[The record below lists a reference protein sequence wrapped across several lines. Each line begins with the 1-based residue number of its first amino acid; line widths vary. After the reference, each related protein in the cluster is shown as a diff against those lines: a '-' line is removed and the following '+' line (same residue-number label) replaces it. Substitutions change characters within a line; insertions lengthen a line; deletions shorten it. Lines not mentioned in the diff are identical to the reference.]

1 MLNAIGKFI
10 IGIVGIGVGLF
21 TAVAAVG
28 LAGDGM
34 GDILAG
40 GASAEEKNARG
51 GSRGPRNVGLR

>member
-1 MLNAIGKFI
+1 MLKAIGKFI

-21 TAVAAVG
+21 AAIAAAG

-40 GASAEEKNARG
+40 GASAEEKNAGFRKA
-51 GSRGPRNVGLR
+51 GS

>member
-1 MLNAIGKFI
+1 MLKAIGKFI

-34 GDILAG
+34 GDILGG
-40 GASAEEKNARG
+40 GASGEEKNAGFRKA
-51 GSRGPRNVGLR
+51 GS

>member
-1 MLNAIGKFI
+1 MLKAIGKFI

-21 TAVAAVG
+21 AAIAAAG

-40 GASAEEKNARG
+40 GAGAEEKNAG
-51 GSRGPRNVGLR
+51 FCKAGS

>member
-1 MLNAIGKFI
+1 MLKAIGKFI

-40 GASAEEKNARG
+40 GASAAPAEKDAGFRKA
-51 GSRGPRNVGLR
+51 GS